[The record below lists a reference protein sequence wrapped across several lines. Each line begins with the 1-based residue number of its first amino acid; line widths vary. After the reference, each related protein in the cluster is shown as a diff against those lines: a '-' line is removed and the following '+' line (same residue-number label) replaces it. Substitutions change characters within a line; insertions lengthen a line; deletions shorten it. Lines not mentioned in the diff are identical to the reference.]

1 MGLARQAG
9 RLLCGARRQQ
19 QAARALLLPPVQ
31 GLCNKG
37 SSSLFSFL
45 HFLLGEGFLFNP
57 SAPRTKCWSFEGGA
71 ARLSFLPGWIPVP
84 MVGTHVEG
92 PSPQPHALLSLGSS
106 SAAAPDPQHHAPDP
120 SLQHP
125 EPSGISKIPVR
136 GDAGPGSPRL
146 LLSPGTNPP
155 SPAPKL
161 LQISRRA
168 VSTTAILPNPFS
180 LGRRLFCSN
189 CQRLREVLGAES
201 ILTPS
206 PQRVRGKWSKN
217 QLLKRRDTEA
227 ERCGDLQAGGS
238 GLGERREG

>member
-1 MGLARQAG
+1 MKGELRGSPSSQAG
-9 RLLCGARRQQ
+9 SPSRWWAHTWRDPHHSPMPCSAWAPAVQQ
-19 QAARALLLPPVQ
+19 HQ
-31 GLCNKG
+31 
-37 SSSLFSFL
+37 
-45 HFLLGEGFLFNP
+45 
-57 SAPRTKCWSFEGGA
+57 T
-71 ARLSFLPGWIPVP
+71 
-84 MVGTHVEG
+84 
-92 PSPQPHALLSLGSS
+92 
-106 SAAAPDPQHHAPDP
+106 PQHHAPDP

-125 EPSGISKIPVR
+125 EPSGISKPPAR

-227 ERCGDLQAGGS
+227 ERRGDLQAGGS